1 MTKKWEKA
9 GERVSQIISNMET
22 STSRQLS
29 KLESL
34 MRSAGTRMGN
44 NLANGISGAIT
55 GISNTFNEIIRRVNS
70 TISNINGAIGG
81 IERSFTFNYN
91 YTNPITKTTGR
102 YSSWLS
108 LPRVNSVPYLASG
121 AVIPPRSEFLAVLGD
136 QKNGNNIEAPE
147 ALIRKIFREESPQVK
162 GGNTYNIS
170 AQAKGKTIFELVLEE
185 GKLSQDRTGRN
196 PFLLT

>member
-1 MTKKWEKA
+1 MTDIYLYTAVQSRHRKA
-9 GERVSQIISNMET
+9 GCMEQT
-22 STSRQLS
+22 
-29 KLESL
+29 
-34 MRSAGTRMGN
+34 
-44 NLANGISGAIT
+44 IT
-55 GISNTFNEIIRRVNS
+55 PNKMNTMVIDDG
-70 TISNINGAIGG
+70 NINGAVGG

-91 YTNPITKTTGR
+91 YTNPITKSTGR

-147 ALIRKIFREESPQVK
+147 ALIRKIFREESGGQSNG
-162 GGNTYNIS
+162 GGNYRFV
-170 AQAKGKTIFELVLEE
+170 AQMNRRTIFDEIIEE
-185 GKLSQDRTGRN
+185 AKLSQDRTGRN